1 MIVLMARYR
10 VEDLD
15 RFLTVFKG
23 LPATFRSLR

>member
-1 MIVLMARYR
+1 MIVRMARYR

-15 RFLTVFKG
+15 RFLTVLKG